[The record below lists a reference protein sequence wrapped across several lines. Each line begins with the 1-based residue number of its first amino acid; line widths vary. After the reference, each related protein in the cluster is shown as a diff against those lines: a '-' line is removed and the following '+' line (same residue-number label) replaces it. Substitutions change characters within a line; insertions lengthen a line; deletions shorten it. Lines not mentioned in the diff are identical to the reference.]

1 MRKVKW
7 GVLSTADIAR
17 RETIP
22 GMQKAENCELYA
34 IAGRSLEKANQFKEA
49 FGFEK
54 AYGSYDELLED
65 KEVEAV
71 YIPLPNNLHKEW
83 VIKAAKAGKHIL
95 CEKPMSGTA
104 ADTKEMIEAANEA
117 GVILMEAFAYLHAP
131 HMAKLKEQI
140 DSGLIGEVNMIESV
154 FHTPGY
160 EDNIRIRRET
170 LGGSV
175 YDLGCYSISFASWF
189 FGDKPYAGKAVASF
203 TDEKIDDLATGY
215 LLYPGDRRALVSS
228 AMFPHQR
235 GDRSFIYGSKGTLEV
250 PISFNAEGLQKWY
263 LVTEEGKTEF
273 EMQIPNNYM
282 LEVEQLGRCI
292 LDGEKPHVS
301 HKFSIGNAEAID
313 MILKSCGY

>member
-34 IAGRSLEKANQFKEA
+34 IAGRSLEKANQFKET
-49 FGFEK
+49 FGFQK

-95 CEKPMSGTA
+95 CEKPMSGSA
-104 ADTKEMIEAANEA
+104 VDTKEMIEAADEA
-117 GVILMEAFAYLHAP
+117 GVILMEAFAYLHSP
-131 HMAKLKEQI
+131 LMAKLKKQI

-160 EDNIRIRRET
+160 EDNIRIRRAN

-175 YDLGCYSISFASWF
+175 YDLGCYSISFASWL

-203 TDEKIDDLATGY
+203 TEEKIDDLTTGY
-215 LLYPGDRRALVSS
+215 LLYPGDRRALISC
-228 AMFPHQR
+228 AMFPYQR
-235 GDRSFIYGSKGTLEV
+235 GDRSFIYGSKGILEV
-250 PISFNAEGLQKWY
+250 PISFNAEGGQKWY
-263 LVTEEGKTEF
+263 LVRENERVEYV
-273 EMQIPNNYM
+273 MDIPNNYM
-282 LEVEQLGRCI
+282 LEVEQLGKCI

-301 HKFSIGNAEAID
+301 HEFSIGNAEAMD
-313 MILKSCGY
+313 MILESCGY

>member
-170 LGGSV
+170 LGDLYMTLVVILSV
-175 YDLGCYSISFASWF
+175 L
-189 FGDKPYAGKAVASF
+189 
-203 TDEKIDDLATGY
+203 LLGY
-215 LLYPGDRRALVSS
+215 LV
-228 AMFPHQR
+228 
-235 GDRSFIYGSKGTLEV
+235 
-250 PISFNAEGLQKWY
+250 ISH
-263 LVTEEGKTEF
+263 
-273 EMQIPNNYM
+273 M
-282 LEVEQLGRCI
+282 LEKLLQVLQMKRL
-292 LDGEKPHVS
+292 
-301 HKFSIGNAEAID
+301 
-313 MILKSCGY
+313 MI